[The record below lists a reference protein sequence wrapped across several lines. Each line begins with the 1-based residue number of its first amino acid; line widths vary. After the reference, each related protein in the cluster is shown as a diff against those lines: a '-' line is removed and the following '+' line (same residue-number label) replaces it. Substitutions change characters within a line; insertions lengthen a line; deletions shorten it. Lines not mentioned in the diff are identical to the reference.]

1 MQSENY
7 QTPFDRE
14 KLELEEK
21 KVIEILINLRSINEE
36 DKEIYDLRDFHS
48 FIAPDLDFSE
58 YVEIK
63 GLYFGINIL
72 RQDLGFEQNQKPGDF
87 DILVIPYNDDNILFE
102 RSGVYE
108 VKVVRPTR
116 QNPQKNANSLGITQL
131 KGLISDGFPFVG
143 LIHVSMSEPLLDNE
157 KSVIQFCTLPAN
169 DGKKIPDGKELE
181 DFFVPLKADHFQW
194 YSVDKQM
201 KRLVSLDIPK
211 YVNIVCLGLSKNQ
224 DGFTIQ
230 CCSTKLSD
238 FQKGY
243 FNPHCKAETIDKVKK
258 HFETFPNQ
266 YFKRKIRK

>member
-48 FIAPDLDFSE
+48 FIAP
-58 YVEIK
+58 
-63 GLYFGINIL
+63 
-72 RQDLGFEQNQKPGDF
+72 
-87 DILVIPYNDDNILFE
+87 VIPYNDDNILFE